1 MSGARERGIKIHLG
15 NADREPPS
23 SRPAI
28 TKPDTAAEDGKCQE
42 CGTNTKRG
50 AVLRHMQRIRTPE
63 GKPFLEI
70 ITDVPL
76 CPQCAAAGR
85 KRGWP
90 ALARTWRCMAADAAR
105 EFIENA
111 LQQPVGGVQ

>member
-1 MSGARERGIKIHLG
+1 MIGARYLGFEIQLG
-15 NADREPPS
+15 NADRDPPS

-28 TKPDTAAEDGKCQE
+28 SKPGTAAEDGKCQE
-42 CGTNTKRG
+42 CGANTKRG
-50 AVLRHMQRIRTPE
+50 SVLRHVQRIRTPE

-76 CPQCAAAGR
+76 CPHCAAAGR

-90 ALARTWRCMAADAAR
+90 ALARTWRYMAADAAR

-111 LQQPVGGVQ
+111 LQKPVGGVQ

>member
-1 MSGARERGIKIHLG
+1 MSGARDLGIEIQFV
-15 NADREPPS
+15 NADRDPPR
-23 SRPAI
+23 SRPEI
-28 TKPDTAAEDGKCQE
+28 SKSGMAAEDAKCQE
-42 CGTNTKRG
+42 CGANSKRG
-50 AVLRHMQRIRTPE
+50 AVLRHVQRMRTPE

-76 CPQCAAAGR
+76 CPHCAAAGR

-90 ALARTWRCMAADAAR
+90 ALARTWRYMAADAAR

>member
-1 MSGARERGIKIHLG
+1 MISARDLG
-15 NADREPPS
+15 FEIQFVNADRDPPR

-28 TKPDTAAEDGKCQE
+28 TKPGTAAANGKCQE
-42 CGTNTKRG
+42 CGANSKRG
-50 AVLRHMQRIRTPE
+50 AVLRHVQRIRTPE

-76 CPQCAAAGR
+76 CPHCAAADR

-90 ALARTWRCMAADAAR
+90 ALARTWRYMAADAAR

-111 LQQPVGGVQ
+111 LQKPVGGVQ